1 MIDVKK
7 LNNSDQQIWDDYV
20 NTSTKTTPYHRFAW
34 GKAVERSY
42 GFETLYVGAFHENK
56 LIGVM
61 PLIRMGVPF
70 RQKSLVSLPYCDGAG
85 PVADTQEA
93 LKALI
98 AFATDDITKE
108 TQEPVELRNADTT
121 TVEPETLADGQ
132 KVRMLLSL
140 AASPDEQMANF
151 KSKLRSQIRKA
162 EKNGLTSTVIVYND
176 TESFAQHVNEFYQV
190 IAGNMRLL
198 GSPVHSKAWFMS
210 VLREYA
216 DNAYMVLVYKEKIVV
231 GGGIVLLNNNTASIP
246 WASTNAEYNR
256 LAPNML
262 LYWAVLSEAI
272 TKGAHVFDFGRSTVN
287 EGTYNFKKQW
297 GSQPAPLNWA
307 SYENGLLIEVLD
319 HGKSKIRELVESIW
333 RKLPLVMVN
342 YVGPKIRKYVSL

>member
-1 MIDVKK
+1 MIEVKQ
-7 LNNSDQQIWDDYV
+7 LTRSDQPIWDDYV
-20 NTSTKTTPYHRFAW
+20 NTSNKTTPYHRFAW

-42 GFETLYVGAFHENK
+42 CFETLYVGAFHESE

-61 PLIRMGVPF
+61 PLIRMGMPF

-85 PVADTQEA
+85 AVADTQEA
-93 LKALI
+93 LDALI
-98 AFATDDITKE
+98 AFATDHITKE

-140 AASPDEQMANF
+140 APSPDEQMANF

-162 EKNGLTSTVIVYND
+162 EKNGLSSKIIVYND
-176 TESFAQHVNEFYQV
+176 TDSFAQHVDEFYAV

-216 DNAYMVLVYKEKIVV
+216 DNAYMVLVYKEEIVV

-262 LYWAVLSEAI
+262 LYWAVLNEAI
-272 TKGAHVFDFGRSTVN
+272 TKGAQVFDFGRSTVN

-297 GSQPAPLNWA
+297 GSQPAPLHWA
-307 SYENGLLIEVLD
+307 TYEGGNLVEVLD
-319 HGKSKIRELVESIW
+319 IGKSKARDLVESIW
-333 RKLPLVMVN
+333 KQLPLWLVN
-342 YVGPKIRKYVSL
+342 YVGPKVRKFVSL